1 MGINRDINNSVLVDF
16 IQDLYGTKKPI
27 HLHEPQFHGN
37 EKDYLNRAIDS
48 TYVSSVG
55 EYISQF
61 EDMISN
67 YSGSKN
73 AVAVV
78 NGTAG
83 LHAALYAAGVDQGD
97 MVITQS
103 LTFVAT
109 CNAINMVG
117 ADPIFVD
124 VSKIGLGLCP
134 IALEQYLDESAYL
147 NEKGECFHKEQNKVI
162 RAVIPMHTFGHPVH
176 LDELMSVCKKWNL
189 LLIEDAAESL
199 GSLYKAKHTG
209 TFGLFGVISFNGNKI
224 ITTGG
229 GGIVFSQNN
238 KETQRLRHLT
248 TTAKIAH
255 PYKFF
260 HDQLGFN
267 YRMPN
272 LNAALGCAQLEK
284 LKIYLDRKRTLA
296 ENYNNF
302 FANSQF
308 KFVKEPE
315 YAKSNYWLNAIL
327 CESKKARDILLDDTN
342 RSGVMTRP
350 IWTPMHKLPMYSHCE
365 RGNLSTTHWLEDR
378 VINLPSSPLIH

>member
-83 LHAALYAAGVDQGD
+83 LHAALYAAGVGQGD

-117 ADPIFVD
+117 ADPIFID
-124 VSKIGLGLCP
+124 VSKKMFSLWR
-134 IALEQYLDESAYL
+134 L
-147 NEKGECFHKEQNKVI
+147 NSS
-162 RAVIPMHTFGHPVH
+162 
-176 LDELMSVCKKWNL
+176 MS
-189 LLIEDAAESL
+189 S
-199 GSLYKAKHTG
+199 S
-209 TFGLFGVISFNGNKI
+209 
-224 ITTGG
+224 
-229 GGIVFSQNN
+229 
-238 KETQRLRHLT
+238 
-248 TTAKIAH
+248 
-255 PYKFF
+255 
-260 HDQLGFN
+260 
-267 YRMPN
+267 
-272 LNAALGCAQLEK
+272 ALGK
-284 LKIYLDRKRTLA
+284 LSKSS
-296 ENYNNF
+296 
-302 FANSQF
+302 FASGSCSS
-308 KFVKEPE
+308 KP
-315 YAKSNYWLNAIL
+315 SNCSSLKN
-327 CESKKARDILLDDTN
+327 EF
-342 RSGVMTRP
+342 
-350 IWTPMHKLPMYSHCE
+350 
-365 RGNLSTTHWLEDR
+365 
-378 VINLPSSPLIH
+378 SSPISR